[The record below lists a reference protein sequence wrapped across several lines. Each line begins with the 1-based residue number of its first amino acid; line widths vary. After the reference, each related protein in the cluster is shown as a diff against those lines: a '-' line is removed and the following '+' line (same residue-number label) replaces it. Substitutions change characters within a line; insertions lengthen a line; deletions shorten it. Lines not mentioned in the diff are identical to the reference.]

1 MHIEMKKEAQRSTPK
16 IVTDLLQLVRT
27 GAENF
32 PDKEIYIY
40 QENKQEKRLTYR
52 QNYEHVL
59 WFGTALCELGLA
71 GKHIAVV
78 GDTHPSY
85 MTTFLSVIASN
96 GTIVPLDKDLHDD
109 ALIDFMNIAEVSA
122 VIYTENFNRRLI
134 RHADRLPTVRYY
146 VPIMDWSEDCNGE
159 EIVPFNELLSLGR
172 RLREE
177 GNTAFTDIQPDLD
190 HLAAILFT
198 SGTTGT
204 SKGVMLTHRNFVAA
218 TNGSDQS
225 MTQFNQ
231 DNVFV
236 DCLPMN
242 HSYEITCGQLAI
254 QNLGATMVINDSIK
268 NVLRN
273 FAKYKPNALMLVPL
287 YVETMYKK
295 IWSEIDKKGL
305 RKQVRAMMKLSDALL
320 KVGIDLR
327 PKFFSRITGALGGN
341 LKHIVVGGAPMRSEI
356 IKDFRSFGI
365 YILEGYGITE
375 CSPLVAV
382 NRLGAERAHS
392 VGPAVECCRVRIDKQ
407 PDEETGEIVV
417 KGENVMIGYYKNPEA
432 TAEVFTEDGWFRTGD
447 IGYMDK
453 DQYIYITGRK
463 KNVIILSNGKN
474 VFPEEIE
481 EHLSARSDVIA
492 ESVVLGRPNAS
503 GETVIT
509 VVVYPN
515 PDFSKEKSAE
525 EVLEAV
531 KAAVTEVNKS
541 LPVYKQVRDVEIRDT
556 EFEKTTTRKIKR
568 FLVK

>member
-1 MHIEMKKEAQRSTPK
+1 MKKNVERQIPK
-16 IVTDLLQLVRT
+16 TVTDLLQLVRT
-27 GAENF
+27 GAECF
-32 PDKEIYIY
+32 GEKDIYVY
-40 QENKQEKRLTYR
+40 QENKQEKHLSYR
-52 QNYEHVL
+52 ENYERVL
-59 WFGTALCELGLA
+59 WFGTALCHYDLA
-71 GKHIAVV
+71 GKKIAVV

-85 MTTFLSVIASN
+85 MTAFFATIASN
-96 GTIVPLDKDLHDD
+96 STIVPLDKDLNDD

-122 VIYTENFNRRLI
+122 VIYTASFNRRLI
-134 RHADRLPTVRYY
+134 NYADRLPAVKYFI
-146 VPIMDWSEDCNGE
+146 PIIDEGEDCAKDNV
-159 EIVPFNELLSLGR
+159 IAFNELLEIGR
-172 RLREE
+172 MLYEG
-177 GNTAFTDIQPDLD
+177 GNTAFTDIEPDLD

-225 MTQFNQ
+225 MTQFNRK
-231 DNVFV
+231 NVFV

-273 FAKYKPNALMLVPL
+273 FVKYKPNALMLVPL

-295 IWSEIDKKGL
+295 IWSEIDKKGM
-305 RKQVRAMMKLSDALL
+305 KKKVRTAMKISDALL
-320 KVGIDLR
+320 KVGIDMR
-327 PKFFSRITGALGGN
+327 EKFFSQITGALGGN
-341 LKHIVVGGAPMRSEI
+341 LKIIVVGGAPMRPEI
-356 IKDFRSFGI
+356 ISDFRSFGI

-382 NRLGAERAHS
+382 NRLGSERPHS
-392 VGPAVECCRVRIDKQ
+392 VGPAVECCQVRIDKQ
-407 PDEETGEIVV
+407 PGEETGEIVV
-417 KGENVMIGYYKNPEA
+417 KGENVMVGYYNNPEA
-432 TAEVFTEDGWFRTGD
+432 TAAVFTDDGWFKTGD

-453 DQYIYITGRK
+453 DGYIYITGRK

-481 EHLSARSDVIA
+481 EPLSDRSDVIG
-492 ESVVLGRPNAS
+492 ESVGLGRPNAS

-509 VVVYPN
+509 AVIYPN
-515 PDFSKEKSAE
+515 PDFSKGKTKE
-525 EVLEAV
+525 EVEAAV
-531 KAAVTEVNKS
+531 REAVTEVNKS
-541 LPVYKQVRDVEIRDT
+541 LPVYKQVRDTELRDT

-568 FLVK
+568 FLVR

>member
-1 MHIEMKKEAQRSTPK
+1 MKKNVERQIPK
-16 IVTDLLQLVRT
+16 TVTDLLQLVRT
-27 GAENF
+27 GAECF
-32 PDKEIYIY
+32 GEKDIYVY
-40 QENKQEKRLTYR
+40 QENKQEKHLSYR
-52 QNYEHVL
+52 ENYERVL
-59 WFGTALCELGLA
+59 WFGTALCHYDLA
-71 GKHIAVV
+71 GKKIAVV

-85 MTTFLSVIASN
+85 MTAFFATIASN
-96 GTIVPLDKDLHDD
+96 STIVPLDKDLNDD

-122 VIYTENFNRRLI
+122 VVYTASFNRRLI
-134 RHADRLPTVRYY
+134 NYADRLPTVKYFI
-146 VPIMDWSEDCNGE
+146 PIIDEGEDCAKDNV
-159 EIVPFNELLSLGR
+159 IAFNELLATGR
-172 RLREE
+172 RLYED
-177 GNTAFTDIQPDLD
+177 GNTSFTDIEPDLD

-225 MTQFNQ
+225 MTQFNRK
-231 DNVFV
+231 NVFV

-273 FAKYKPNALMLVPL
+273 FVKYKPNALMLVPL

-295 IWSEIDKKGL
+295 IWSEIDKKGM
-305 RKQVRAMMKLSDALL
+305 RKKVRTAMKISDALL
-320 KVGIDLR
+320 KVGIDMR
-327 PKFFSRITGALGGN
+327 EKFFSQITGALGGN
-341 LKHIVVGGAPMRSEI
+341 LKIIVVGGAPMRPEI
-356 IKDFRSFGI
+356 ISDFRSFGI

-382 NRLGAERAHS
+382 NRLGSERPHS
-392 VGPAVECCRVRIDKQ
+392 VGPAVECCQVRIDKQ
-407 PDEETGEIVV
+407 PGEETGEIVV
-417 KGENVMIGYYKNPEA
+417 KGENVMVGYYNNPEA
-432 TAEVFTEDGWFRTGD
+432 TAAVFTDDGWFKTGD

-453 DQYIYITGRK
+453 DGYIYITGRK

-481 EHLSARSDVIA
+481 EHLSDRSDVIG

-509 VVVYPN
+509 AVIYPN
-515 PDFSKEKSAE
+515 PDFSKDKTKE
-525 EVLEAV
+525 EVEAAV
-531 KAAVTEVNKS
+531 RAAVTEVNKS
-541 LPVYKQVRDVEIRDT
+541 LPVYKQVRDTELRDT

-568 FLVK
+568 FLVR

>member
-1 MHIEMKKEAQRSTPK
+1 MKKNVERQIPK
-16 IVTDLLQLVRT
+16 TVTDLLQLVRT
-27 GAENF
+27 GAECF
-32 PDKEIYIY
+32 GEKDIYVY
-40 QENKQEKRLTYR
+40 QENKQEKHLSYR
-52 QNYEHVL
+52 ENYERVL
-59 WFGTALCELGLA
+59 WFGTALCHYDLA
-71 GKHIAVV
+71 GKKIAVV

-85 MTTFLSVIASN
+85 MTAFFATIASN
-96 GTIVPLDKDLHDD
+96 STIVPLDKDLNDD

-122 VIYTENFNRRLI
+122 VIYTASFNRRLI
-134 RHADRLPTVRYY
+134 NYADRLPAVKYFI
-146 VPIMDWSEDCNGE
+146 PIIDEGEDCAKDNV
-159 EIVPFNELLSLGR
+159 IAFNELLEIGR
-172 RLREE
+172 MLYEG
-177 GNTAFTDIQPDLD
+177 GNTAFTDIEPDLD

-225 MTQFNQ
+225 MTQFNRK
-231 DNVFV
+231 NVFV

-273 FAKYKPNALMLVPL
+273 FVKYKPNALMLVPL

-295 IWSEIDKKGL
+295 IWSEIDKKGM
-305 RKQVRAMMKLSDALL
+305 KKKVRTAMKISDALL
-320 KVGIDLR
+320 KVGIDMR
-327 PKFFSRITGALGGN
+327 EKFFSQITGALGGN
-341 LKHIVVGGAPMRSEI
+341 LKIIVVGGAPMRPEI
-356 IKDFRSFGI
+356 ISDFRSFGI

-382 NRLGAERAHS
+382 NRLGSERPHS
-392 VGPAVECCRVRIDKQ
+392 VGPAVECCQVRIDKQ
-407 PDEETGEIVV
+407 PGEETGEIVV
-417 KGENVMIGYYKNPEA
+417 KGENVMVGYYNNPEA
-432 TAEVFTEDGWFRTGD
+432 TAAVFTDDGWFKTGD

-453 DQYIYITGRK
+453 DGYIYITGRK

-481 EHLSARSDVIA
+481 EHLSDRSDVIG

-509 VVVYPN
+509 AVIYPN
-515 PDFSKEKSAE
+515 PDFSKGKTKE
-525 EVLEAV
+525 EVEAAV
-531 KAAVTEVNKS
+531 REAVTEVNKS
-541 LPVYKQVRDVEIRDT
+541 LPVYKQVRDTELRDT

-568 FLVK
+568 FLVR

>member
-1 MHIEMKKEAQRSTPK
+1 MKKNVERQIPK
-16 IVTDLLQLVRT
+16 TVTDLLQLVRT
-27 GAENF
+27 GAECF
-32 PDKEIYIY
+32 GEKDIYVY
-40 QENKQEKRLTYR
+40 QENKQEKHLSYR
-52 QNYEHVL
+52 ENYERVL
-59 WFGTALCELGLA
+59 WFGTALCHYDLA
-71 GKHIAVV
+71 GKKIAVV

-85 MTTFLSVIASN
+85 MTAFFATIASN
-96 GTIVPLDKDLHDD
+96 STIVPLDKDLNDD

-122 VIYTENFNRRLI
+122 VIYTASFNRRLI
-134 RHADRLPTVRYY
+134 NYADRLPTVKYFI
-146 VPIMDWSEDCNGE
+146 PIIDEGEDCAKNNV
-159 EIVPFNELLSLGR
+159 IAFNELLEIGR
-172 RLREE
+172 MLYEG
-177 GNTAFTDIQPDLD
+177 GNTAFTDIEPDLD

-225 MTQFNQ
+225 MTQFNRK
-231 DNVFV
+231 NVFV

-273 FAKYKPNALMLVPL
+273 FVKYKPNALMLVPL

-295 IWSEIDKKGL
+295 IWSEIDKKGM
-305 RKQVRAMMKLSDALL
+305 KKKVRTAMKISDALL
-320 KVGIDLR
+320 KVGIDMR
-327 PKFFSRITGALGGN
+327 EKFFSQITGALGGN
-341 LKHIVVGGAPMRSEI
+341 LKIIVVGGAPMRPEI
-356 IKDFRSFGI
+356 ISDFRSFGI

-382 NRLGAERAHS
+382 NRLGSERPHS
-392 VGPAVECCRVRIDKQ
+392 VGPAVECCQVRIDKQ
-407 PDEETGEIVV
+407 PGEETGEIVV
-417 KGENVMIGYYKNPEA
+417 KGENVMVGYYNNPEA
-432 TAEVFTEDGWFRTGD
+432 TAAVFTDDGWFKTGD

-453 DQYIYITGRK
+453 DGYIYITGRK

-481 EHLSARSDVIA
+481 EHLSDRSDVIG

-509 VVVYPN
+509 AVIYPN
-515 PDFSKEKSAE
+515 PDFSKDKTKE
-525 EVLEAV
+525 EVE
-531 KAAVTEVNKS
+531 AAVRAAVAEVNKS
-541 LPVYKQVRDVEIRDT
+541 LPVYKQVRDTELRDT

-568 FLVK
+568 FLVR

>member
-1 MHIEMKKEAQRSTPK
+1 MKKNVERQIPK
-16 IVTDLLQLVRT
+16 TVTDLLQLVRT
-27 GAENF
+27 GAECF
-32 PDKEIYIY
+32 GEKDIYVY
-40 QENKQEKRLTYR
+40 QENKQEKHLSYR
-52 QNYEHVL
+52 ENYERVL
-59 WFGTALCELGLA
+59 WFGTALCHYDLA
-71 GKHIAVV
+71 GKKIAVV

-85 MTTFLSVIASN
+85 MTAFFATIASN
-96 GTIVPLDKDLHDD
+96 STIVPLDKDLNDD

-122 VIYTENFNRRLI
+122 VIYTASFNRRLI
-134 RHADRLPTVRYY
+134 NYADRLPAVKYFI
-146 VPIMDWSEDCNGE
+146 PIIDEGEDCAKDNV
-159 EIVPFNELLSLGR
+159 IAFNELLATGR
-172 RLREE
+172 RLYED
-177 GNTAFTDIQPDLD
+177 GNTSFTDIEPDLD

-225 MTQFNQ
+225 MTQFNRK
-231 DNVFV
+231 NVFV

-273 FAKYKPNALMLVPL
+273 FVKYKPNALMLVPL

-295 IWSEIDKKGL
+295 IWSEIDKKGM
-305 RKQVRAMMKLSDALL
+305 KKKVRTAMKISDALL
-320 KVGIDLR
+320 KVGIDMR
-327 PKFFSRITGALGGN
+327 EKFFSQITGALGGN
-341 LKHIVVGGAPMRSEI
+341 LKIIVVGGAPMRPEI
-356 IKDFRSFGI
+356 ISDFRSFGI

-382 NRLGAERAHS
+382 NRLGSERPHS
-392 VGPAVECCRVRIDKQ
+392 VGPAVECCQVRIDKQ
-407 PDEETGEIVV
+407 PGEETGEIVV
-417 KGENVMIGYYKNPEA
+417 KGENVMVGYYNNPEA
-432 TAEVFTEDGWFRTGD
+432 TAAVFTDDGWFKTGD

-453 DQYIYITGRK
+453 DGYIYITGRK

-481 EHLSARSDVIA
+481 EHLSDRSDVIG

-509 VVVYPN
+509 AVIYPN
-515 PDFSKEKSAE
+515 PDFSKGKTKE
-525 EVLEAV
+525 EVEAAV
-531 KAAVTEVNKS
+531 REAVTEVNKS
-541 LPVYKQVRDVEIRDT
+541 LPVYKQVRDTELRDT

-568 FLVK
+568 FLVR

>member
-1 MHIEMKKEAQRSTPK
+1 MKKNVERQIPK
-16 IVTDLLQLVRT
+16 TVTDLLQLVRT
-27 GAENF
+27 GAECF
-32 PDKEIYIY
+32 GEKDIYVY
-40 QENKQEKRLTYR
+40 QENKQEKHLSYR
-52 QNYEHVL
+52 ENYERVL
-59 WFGTALCELGLA
+59 WFGTALCHYDLA
-71 GKHIAVV
+71 GKKIAVV

-85 MTTFLSVIASN
+85 MTAFFATIASN
-96 GTIVPLDKDLHDD
+96 STIVPLDKDLNDD

-122 VIYTENFNRRLI
+122 VIYTASFNRRLI
-134 RHADRLPTVRYY
+134 NYADRLPTVKYFI
-146 VPIMDWSEDCNGE
+146 PIIDEGEDCAKDNV
-159 EIVPFNELLSLGR
+159 IAFNELLEIGR
-172 RLREE
+172 MLYEG
-177 GNTAFTDIQPDLD
+177 GNTAFTDIEPDLD

-225 MTQFNQ
+225 MTQFNRK
-231 DNVFV
+231 NVFV

-273 FAKYKPNALMLVPL
+273 FVKYKPNALMLVPL

-295 IWSEIDKKGL
+295 IWSEIDKKGM
-305 RKQVRAMMKLSDALL
+305 KKKVRTAMKISDALL
-320 KVGIDLR
+320 KVGIDMR
-327 PKFFSRITGALGGN
+327 EKFFSQITGALGGN
-341 LKHIVVGGAPMRSEI
+341 LKIIVVGGAPMRPEI
-356 IKDFRSFGI
+356 ISDFRSFGI

-382 NRLGAERAHS
+382 NRLGSERPHS
-392 VGPAVECCRVRIDKQ
+392 VGPAVECCQVRIDKQ
-407 PDEETGEIVV
+407 PGEETGEIVV
-417 KGENVMIGYYKNPEA
+417 KGENVMVGYYNNPEA
-432 TAEVFTEDGWFRTGD
+432 TAAVFTDDGWFRTGD

-453 DQYIYITGRK
+453 DGYIYITGRK

-481 EHLSARSDVIA
+481 EHLSDRADVIG

-509 VVVYPN
+509 AVIYPN
-515 PDFSKEKSAE
+515 PDFSKDKTKDA
-525 EVLEAV
+525 VEAAV
-531 KAAVTEVNKS
+531 REAVTEVNKS
-541 LPVYKQVRDVEIRDT
+541 LPVYKQVRDTELRDT

-568 FLVK
+568 FLVR

>member
-1 MHIEMKKEAQRSTPK
+1 MKKNVERQIPK
-16 IVTDLLQLVRT
+16 TVTDLLQLVRT
-27 GAENF
+27 GAECF
-32 PDKEIYIY
+32 GEKDIYVY
-40 QENKQEKRLTYR
+40 QENKQEKHLSYR
-52 QNYEHVL
+52 ENYERVL
-59 WFGTALCELGLA
+59 WFGTALCHYDLA
-71 GKHIAVV
+71 GKKIAVV

-85 MTTFLSVIASN
+85 MTAFFATIASN
-96 GTIVPLDKDLHDD
+96 STIVPLDKDLNDD

-122 VIYTENFNRRLI
+122 VIYTASFNRRLI
-134 RHADRLPTVRYY
+134 NYADRLLAVKYFI
-146 VPIMDWSEDCNGE
+146 PIIDEGEDCAKDNV
-159 EIVPFNELLSLGR
+159 IAFNELLEIGR
-172 RLREE
+172 MLYEG
-177 GNTAFTDIQPDLD
+177 GNTAFTDIEPDLD

-225 MTQFNQ
+225 MTQFNRK
-231 DNVFV
+231 NVFV

-273 FAKYKPNALMLVPL
+273 FVKYKPNALMLVPL

-295 IWSEIDKKGL
+295 IWSEIDKKGM
-305 RKQVRAMMKLSDALL
+305 KKKVRTAMKISDALL
-320 KVGIDLR
+320 KVGIDMR
-327 PKFFSRITGALGGN
+327 EKFFSQITGALGGN
-341 LKHIVVGGAPMRSEI
+341 LKIIVVGGAPMRPEI
-356 IKDFRSFGI
+356 ISDFRSFGI

-382 NRLGAERAHS
+382 NRLGSERPHS
-392 VGPAVECCRVRIDKQ
+392 VGPAVECCQVRIDKQ
-407 PDEETGEIVV
+407 PGEETGEIVV
-417 KGENVMIGYYKNPEA
+417 KGENVMVGYYNNPEA
-432 TAEVFTEDGWFRTGD
+432 TAAVFTDDGWFKTGD

-453 DQYIYITGRK
+453 DGYIYITGRK

-481 EHLSARSDVIA
+481 EHLSDRSDVIG

-509 VVVYPN
+509 AVIYPN
-515 PDFSKEKSAE
+515 PDFSKDKTKE
-525 EVLEAV
+525 EVEAAV
-531 KAAVTEVNKS
+531 RAAVTEVNKS
-541 LPVYKQVRDVEIRDT
+541 LPVYKQVRDTELRDT

-568 FLVK
+568 FLVR

>member
-1 MHIEMKKEAQRSTPK
+1 MKKNVERQIPK
-16 IVTDLLQLVRT
+16 TVTDLLQLVRT
-27 GAENF
+27 GAECF
-32 PDKEIYIY
+32 GEKDIYVY
-40 QENKQEKRLTYR
+40 QENKQEKHLSYR
-52 QNYEHVL
+52 ENYERVL
-59 WFGTALCELGLA
+59 WFGTALCHYDLA
-71 GKHIAVV
+71 GKKIAVV

-85 MTTFLSVIASN
+85 MTAFFATITSN
-96 GTIVPLDKDLHDD
+96 STIVPLDKDLNDD

-122 VIYTENFNRRLI
+122 VIYTASFNRRLI
-134 RHADRLPTVRYY
+134 NYADRLPAVKYFI
-146 VPIMDWSEDCNGE
+146 PIIDEGEDCAKDNV
-159 EIVPFNELLSLGR
+159 IAFNELLEIGR
-172 RLREE
+172 MLYEG
-177 GNTAFTDIQPDLD
+177 GNTAFTDIEPDLD

-225 MTQFNQ
+225 MTQFNRK
-231 DNVFV
+231 NVFV

-273 FAKYKPNALMLVPL
+273 FVKYKPNALMLVPL

-295 IWSEIDKKGL
+295 IWSEIDKKGM
-305 RKQVRAMMKLSDALL
+305 KKKVRTAMKISDALL
-320 KVGIDLR
+320 KVGIDMR
-327 PKFFSRITGALGGN
+327 EKFFSQITGALGGN
-341 LKHIVVGGAPMRSEI
+341 LKIIVVGGAPMRPEI
-356 IKDFRSFGI
+356 ISDFRSFGI

-382 NRLGAERAHS
+382 NRLGSERPHS
-392 VGPAVECCRVRIDKQ
+392 VGPAVECCQVRIDKQ
-407 PDEETGEIVV
+407 PGEETGEIVV
-417 KGENVMIGYYKNPEA
+417 KGENVMVGYYNNPEA
-432 TAEVFTEDGWFRTGD
+432 TAAVFTDDGWFKTGD

-453 DQYIYITGRK
+453 DGYIYITGRK

-481 EHLSARSDVIA
+481 EHLSDRSDVIG

-509 VVVYPN
+509 AVIYPN
-515 PDFSKEKSAE
+515 PDFSKDKTKE
-525 EVLEAV
+525 EVEAAV
-531 KAAVTEVNKS
+531 RAAVTEVNKS
-541 LPVYKQVRDVEIRDT
+541 LPVYKQVRDTELRDT

-568 FLVK
+568 FLVR

>member
-1 MHIEMKKEAQRSTPK
+1 MKKNVERQIPK
-16 IVTDLLQLVRT
+16 TVTDLLQLVRT
-27 GAENF
+27 GAECF
-32 PDKEIYIY
+32 GEKDIYVY
-40 QENKQEKRLTYR
+40 QENKQEKHLSYR
-52 QNYEHVL
+52 ENYERVL
-59 WFGTALCELGLA
+59 WFGTALCHYDLA
-71 GKHIAVV
+71 GKKIAVV

-85 MTTFLSVIASN
+85 MTAFFATIASN
-96 GTIVPLDKDLHDD
+96 STIVPLDKDLNDD

-122 VIYTENFNRRLI
+122 VIYTASFNRRLI
-134 RHADRLPTVRYY
+134 NYADRLPAVKYFI
-146 VPIMDWSEDCNGE
+146 PIINEGEDCAKDNV
-159 EIVPFNELLSLGR
+159 IAFNELLEIGR
-172 RLREE
+172 MLYEG
-177 GNTAFTDIQPDLD
+177 GNTAFTDIEPDLD

-225 MTQFNQ
+225 MTQFNRK
-231 DNVFV
+231 NVFV

-273 FAKYKPNALMLVPL
+273 FVKYKPNALMLVPL

-295 IWSEIDKKGL
+295 IWSEIDKKGM
-305 RKQVRAMMKLSDALL
+305 KKKVRTAMKISDALL
-320 KVGIDLR
+320 KVGIDMR
-327 PKFFSRITGALGGN
+327 EKFFSQITGALGGN
-341 LKHIVVGGAPMRSEI
+341 LKIIVVGGAPMRPEI
-356 IKDFRSFGI
+356 ISDFRSFGI
-365 YILEGYGITE
+365 YILEGYGITD

-382 NRLGAERAHS
+382 NRLGSERPHS
-392 VGPAVECCRVRIDKQ
+392 VGPAVECCQVRIDKQ
-407 PDEETGEIVV
+407 PGEETGEIVV
-417 KGENVMIGYYKNPEA
+417 KGENVMVGYYNNPEA
-432 TAEVFTEDGWFRTGD
+432 TAAVFTDDGWFKTGD

-453 DQYIYITGRK
+453 DGYIYITGRK

-481 EHLSARSDVIA
+481 EHLSDRSDVIG

-509 VVVYPN
+509 AVIYPN
-515 PDFSKEKSAE
+515 PDFSKDKTKE
-525 EVLEAV
+525 EVEAAV
-531 KAAVTEVNKS
+531 RAAVTEVNKS
-541 LPVYKQVRDVEIRDT
+541 LPVYKQVRDTELRDT

-568 FLVK
+568 FLGR

>member
-1 MHIEMKKEAQRSTPK
+1 MKKNVERQIPK
-16 IVTDLLQLVRT
+16 TVTDLLQLVRT
-27 GAENF
+27 GAECF
-32 PDKEIYIY
+32 GEKDIYVY
-40 QENKQEKRLTYR
+40 QENKQEKHLSYR
-52 QNYEHVL
+52 ENYERVL
-59 WFGTALCELGLA
+59 WFGTALCHYDLA
-71 GKHIAVV
+71 GKKIAVV

-85 MTTFLSVIASN
+85 MTAFFATIASN
-96 GTIVPLDKDLHDD
+96 STIVPLDKDLNDD

-122 VIYTENFNRRLI
+122 VIYTASFNRRLI
-134 RHADRLPTVRYY
+134 NYADRLPTVKYFI
-146 VPIMDWSEDCNGE
+146 PIIDEGEDCAKDNV
-159 EIVPFNELLSLGR
+159 IAFNELLEIGR
-172 RLREE
+172 MLYEG
-177 GNTAFTDIQPDLD
+177 GNTAFTDIEPDLD

-225 MTQFNQ
+225 MTQFNRK
-231 DNVFV
+231 NVFV

-273 FAKYKPNALMLVPL
+273 FVKYKPNALMLVPL

-295 IWSEIDKKGL
+295 IWSEIDKKGM
-305 RKQVRAMMKLSDALL
+305 KKKVRTAMKISDALL
-320 KVGIDLR
+320 KVGIDMR
-327 PKFFSRITGALGGN
+327 EKFFSQITGALGGN
-341 LKHIVVGGAPMRSEI
+341 LKIIVGGGAPMRPEI
-356 IKDFRSFGI
+356 ISDFRSFGI

-382 NRLGAERAHS
+382 NRLGSERPHS
-392 VGPAVECCRVRIDKQ
+392 VGPAVECCQVRIDKQ
-407 PDEETGEIVV
+407 PGEETGEIVV
-417 KGENVMIGYYKNPEA
+417 KGENVMVGYYNNPEA
-432 TAEVFTEDGWFRTGD
+432 TAAVFTDDGWFKTGD

-453 DQYIYITGRK
+453 DGYIYITGRK

-481 EHLSARSDVIA
+481 EHLSDRSDVIG

-509 VVVYPN
+509 AVIYPN
-515 PDFSKEKSAE
+515 PDFSKDKTKE
-525 EVLEAV
+525 EVEAAV
-531 KAAVTEVNKS
+531 RAAVTEVNKS
-541 LPVYKQVRDVEIRDT
+541 LPVYKQVRDTELRDT

-568 FLVK
+568 FQIGRAHV

>member
-1 MHIEMKKEAQRSTPK
+1 MKKNVERQIPK
-16 IVTDLLQLVRT
+16 TVTDLLQLVRT
-27 GAENF
+27 GAECF
-32 PDKEIYIY
+32 GEKDIYVY
-40 QENKQEKRLTYR
+40 QENKQEKHLSYR
-52 QNYEHVL
+52 ENYERVL
-59 WFGTALCELGLA
+59 WFGTALCHYDLA
-71 GKHIAVV
+71 GKKIAVV

-85 MTTFLSVIASN
+85 MTAFFATIASN
-96 GTIVPLDKDLHDD
+96 STIVPLDKDLNDD

-122 VIYTENFNRRLI
+122 VVYTASFNRRLI
-134 RHADRLPTVRYY
+134 NYADRLPTVKYFI
-146 VPIMDWSEDCNGE
+146 PIIDEGEDCAKDNV
-159 EIVPFNELLSLGR
+159 IAFNELLATGR
-172 RLREE
+172 RLYED
-177 GNTAFTDIQPDLD
+177 GNTSFTDIEPDLD

-225 MTQFNQ
+225 MTQFNRK
-231 DNVFV
+231 NVFV

-273 FAKYKPNALMLVPL
+273 FVKYKPNALMLVPL

-295 IWSEIDKKGL
+295 IWSEIDKKGM
-305 RKQVRAMMKLSDALL
+305 KKKVRTAMKISDALL
-320 KVGIDLR
+320 KVGIDMR
-327 PKFFSRITGALGGN
+327 EKFFSQITGALGGN
-341 LKHIVVGGAPMRSEI
+341 LKIIVVGGAPMRPEI
-356 IKDFRSFGI
+356 ISDFRSFGI

-382 NRLGAERAHS
+382 NRLGSERPHS
-392 VGPAVECCRVRIDKQ
+392 VGPAVECCQVRIDKQ
-407 PDEETGEIVV
+407 PGEETGEIVV
-417 KGENVMIGYYKNPEA
+417 KGENVMVGYYNNPEA
-432 TAEVFTEDGWFRTGD
+432 TAAVFTDDGWFKTGD

-453 DQYIYITGRK
+453 DGYIYITGRK

-481 EHLSARSDVIA
+481 EHLSDRADVIG

-509 VVVYPN
+509 AVIYPN
-515 PDFSKEKSAE
+515 PDFSKDKTKE
-525 EVLEAV
+525 EVEAAV
-531 KAAVTEVNKS
+531 REAVTEVNKS
-541 LPVYKQVRDVEIRDT
+541 LPVYKQVRDTELRDT

-568 FLVK
+568 FLVR

>member
-1 MHIEMKKEAQRSTPK
+1 MKKNVERQIPK
-16 IVTDLLQLVRT
+16 TVTDLLQLVRT
-27 GAENF
+27 GAECF
-32 PDKEIYIY
+32 GEKDIYVY
-40 QENKQEKRLTYR
+40 QENKQEKHLSYR
-52 QNYEHVL
+52 ENYERVL
-59 WFGTALCELGLA
+59 WFGTALCHYDLA
-71 GKHIAVV
+71 GKKIAVV

-85 MTTFLSVIASN
+85 MTAFFATIASN
-96 GTIVPLDKDLHDD
+96 STIVPLDKDLNDD

-122 VIYTENFNRRLI
+122 VIYTASFNRRLI
-134 RHADRLPTVRYY
+134 NYADRLPAVKYFI
-146 VPIMDWSEDCNGE
+146 PIIDEGEDCAKDNV
-159 EIVPFNELLSLGR
+159 IAFNELLEIGR
-172 RLREE
+172 MLYEG
-177 GNTAFTDIQPDLD
+177 GNTAFTDIEPDLD

-225 MTQFNQ
+225 MTQFNRK
-231 DNVFV
+231 NVFV

-273 FAKYKPNALMLVPL
+273 FVKYKPNALMLVPL

-295 IWSEIDKKGL
+295 IWSEIDKKGM
-305 RKQVRAMMKLSDALL
+305 KKKVRTAMKISDALL
-320 KVGIDLR
+320 KVGIDMR
-327 PKFFSRITGALGGN
+327 EKFFSQITGALGGN
-341 LKHIVVGGAPMRSEI
+341 LKIIVVGGAPLRPEI
-356 IKDFRSFGI
+356 ISDFRSFGI

-382 NRLGAERAHS
+382 NRLGSERPHS
-392 VGPAVECCRVRIDKQ
+392 VGPAVECCQVRIDKQ
-407 PDEETGEIVV
+407 PGEETGEIVV
-417 KGENVMIGYYKNPEA
+417 KGENVMVGYYNNPEA
-432 TAEVFTEDGWFRTGD
+432 TAAVFTDDGWFKTGD

-453 DQYIYITGRK
+453 DGYIYITGRK

-481 EHLSARSDVIA
+481 EHLSDRSDVIG

-509 VVVYPN
+509 AVIYPN
-515 PDFSKEKSAE
+515 PDFSKDKTKE
-525 EVLEAV
+525 EVEAAV
-531 KAAVTEVNKS
+531 RAAVTEVNKS
-541 LPVYKQVRDVEIRDT
+541 LPVYKQVRDTELRDT

-568 FLVK
+568 FLVR

>member
-1 MHIEMKKEAQRSTPK
+1 MKKNVERQIPK
-16 IVTDLLQLVRT
+16 TVTDLLQLVRT
-27 GAENF
+27 GAECF
-32 PDKEIYIY
+32 GEKDIYVY
-40 QENKQEKRLTYR
+40 QENKQEKHLSYR
-52 QNYEHVL
+52 ENYERVL
-59 WFGTALCELGLA
+59 WFGTALCHYDLA
-71 GKHIAVV
+71 GKKIAVV

-85 MTTFLSVIASN
+85 MTAFFATIASN
-96 GTIVPLDKDLHDD
+96 STIVPLDKDLNDD

-122 VIYTENFNRRLI
+122 VIYTASFNRRLI
-134 RHADRLPTVRYY
+134 NYADRLPAVKYFI
-146 VPIMDWSEDCNGE
+146 PIIDEGEDCAKDNV
-159 EIVPFNELLSLGR
+159 IAFNELLEIGR
-172 RLREE
+172 MLYEG
-177 GNTAFTDIQPDLD
+177 GNTAFTDIEPDLD

-225 MTQFNQ
+225 MTQFNRK
-231 DNVFV
+231 NVFV

-273 FAKYKPNALMLVPL
+273 FVKYKPNALMLVPL

-295 IWSEIDKKGL
+295 IWSEIDKKGM
-305 RKQVRAMMKLSDALL
+305 KKKVRTAMKISDALL
-320 KVGIDLR
+320 KVGIDMR
-327 PKFFSRITGALGGN
+327 EKFFSQITGALGGN
-341 LKHIVVGGAPMRSEI
+341 LKIIVVGGAPMRPEI
-356 IKDFRSFGI
+356 ISDFRSFGI

-382 NRLGAERAHS
+382 NRLGSERPHS
-392 VGPAVECCRVRIDKQ
+392 VGPAVECCQVRIDKQ
-407 PDEETGEIVV
+407 PGEETGEIVV
-417 KGENVMIGYYKNPEA
+417 KGENVMVGYYNNPEA
-432 TAEVFTEDGWFRTGD
+432 TAAVFTDDGWFKTGD

-453 DQYIYITGRK
+453 DGYIYITGRK

-481 EHLSARSDVIA
+481 EHLSDRSDVIG

-509 VVVYPN
+509 AVIYPN
-515 PDFSKEKSAE
+515 PDFSKDKTKE
-525 EVLEAV
+525 EVEAAV
-531 KAAVTEVNKS
+531 RAAVTEVNKS
-541 LPVYKQVRDVEIRDT
+541 LPVYKQVRDTELRDT

>member
-1 MHIEMKKEAQRSTPK
+1 MKKNVERQIPK
-16 IVTDLLQLVRT
+16 TVTDLLQLVRT
-27 GAENF
+27 GAECF
-32 PDKEIYIY
+32 GEKDIYVY
-40 QENKQEKRLTYR
+40 QENKQEKHLSYR
-52 QNYEHVL
+52 ENYERVL
-59 WFGTALCELGLA
+59 WFGTALCHYDLA
-71 GKHIAVV
+71 GKKIAVV

-85 MTTFLSVIASN
+85 MTAFFATIASN
-96 GTIVPLDKDLHDD
+96 STIVPLDKDLNDD

-122 VIYTENFNRRLI
+122 VIYTASFNRRLI
-134 RHADRLPTVRYY
+134 NYADRLPTVKYFI
-146 VPIMDWSEDCNGE
+146 PIIDEGEDCAKDNV
-159 EIVPFNELLSLGR
+159 IAFNELLEIGR
-172 RLREE
+172 MLYEG
-177 GNTAFTDIQPDLD
+177 GNTAFTDIEPDLD

-225 MTQFNQ
+225 MTQFNRK
-231 DNVFV
+231 NVFV

-273 FAKYKPNALMLVPL
+273 FVKYKPNALMLVPL

-295 IWSEIDKKGL
+295 IWSEIDKKGM
-305 RKQVRAMMKLSDALL
+305 KKKVRTAMKISDALL
-320 KVGIDLR
+320 KVGIDMR
-327 PKFFSRITGALGGN
+327 EKFFSQITGALGGN
-341 LKHIVVGGAPMRSEI
+341 LKIIVVGGAPMRPEI
-356 IKDFRSFGI
+356 ISDFRSFGI

-382 NRLGAERAHS
+382 NRLGSERPHS
-392 VGPAVECCRVRIDKQ
+392 VGPAVECCQVRIDKQ
-407 PDEETGEIVV
+407 PGEETGEIVV
-417 KGENVMIGYYKNPEA
+417 KGENVMVGYYNNPEA
-432 TAEVFTEDGWFRTGD
+432 TAAVFTDDGWFKTGD

-453 DQYIYITGRK
+453 DGYIYITGRK

-481 EHLSARSDVIA
+481 EHLSDRADVIG

-509 VVVYPN
+509 AVIYPN
-515 PDFSKEKSAE
+515 PDFSKNKTKE
-525 EVLEAV
+525 EVEAAV
-531 KAAVTEVNKS
+531 REAVTEVNKS
-541 LPVYKQVRDVEIRDT
+541 LPVYKQVRDTELRDT

-568 FLVK
+568 FLVR

>member
-1 MHIEMKKEAQRSTPK
+1 MKKNVERQIPK
-16 IVTDLLQLVRT
+16 TVTDLLQLVRT
-27 GAENF
+27 GAECF
-32 PDKEIYIY
+32 GEKDIYVY
-40 QENKQEKRLTYR
+40 QENKQEKHLSYR
-52 QNYEHVL
+52 ENYERVL
-59 WFGTALCELGLA
+59 WFGTALCHYDLA
-71 GKHIAVV
+71 GKKIAVV

-85 MTTFLSVIASN
+85 MTAFFATIASN
-96 GTIVPLDKDLHDD
+96 STIVPLDKDLNDD

-122 VIYTENFNRRLI
+122 VIYTASFNRRLI
-134 RHADRLPTVRYY
+134 NYADRLPAVKYFI
-146 VPIMDWSEDCNGE
+146 PIIDEGEDCAKDNV
-159 EIVPFNELLSLGR
+159 IAFNELLEIGR
-172 RLREE
+172 MLYEG
-177 GNTAFTDIQPDLD
+177 GNTAFTDIEPDLD

-225 MTQFNQ
+225 MTQFNRK
-231 DNVFV
+231 NVFV

-273 FAKYKPNALMLVPL
+273 FVKYKPNALMLVPL

-295 IWSEIDKKGL
+295 IWSEIDKKGM
-305 RKQVRAMMKLSDALL
+305 KKKVRTAMKISDALL
-320 KVGIDLR
+320 KVGIDMR
-327 PKFFSRITGALGGN
+327 EKFFSQITGALGGN
-341 LKHIVVGGAPMRSEI
+341 LKIIVVGGAPMRPEI
-356 IKDFRSFGI
+356 ISDFRSFGI

-382 NRLGAERAHS
+382 NRLGSERPHS
-392 VGPAVECCRVRIDKQ
+392 VGPAVECCQVRIDKQ
-407 PDEETGEIVV
+407 PGEETGEIVV
-417 KGENVMIGYYKNPEA
+417 KGENVMVGYYNNPEA
-432 TAEVFTEDGWFRTGD
+432 TAAVFTDDGWFKTGD

-453 DQYIYITGRK
+453 DGYIYITGRK

-481 EHLSARSDVIA
+481 EHLSDRSDVIG

-509 VVVYPN
+509 AVIYPN
-515 PDFSKEKSAE
+515 PDFSKDKTKE
-525 EVLEAV
+525 EVEAAV
-531 KAAVTEVNKS
+531 IAAVTEVNKS
-541 LPVYKQVRDVEIRDT
+541 LPVYKQVRDTELRDT

-568 FLVK
+568 FLVR

>member
-1 MHIEMKKEAQRSTPK
+1 MKKNVERQIPK
-16 IVTDLLQLVRT
+16 TVTDLLQLVRT
-27 GAENF
+27 GAECF
-32 PDKEIYIY
+32 GEKDIYVY
-40 QENKQEKRLTYR
+40 QENKQEKHLSYR
-52 QNYEHVL
+52 ENYERVL
-59 WFGTALCELGLA
+59 WFGTALCHYDLA
-71 GKHIAVV
+71 GKKIAVV

-85 MTTFLSVIASN
+85 MTAFFATIASN
-96 GTIVPLDKDLHDD
+96 STIVPLDKDLNDD

-122 VIYTENFNRRLI
+122 VVYTASFNRRLI
-134 RHADRLPTVRYY
+134 NYADRLPTVKYFI
-146 VPIMDWSEDCNGE
+146 PIIDEGEDCAKDNV
-159 EIVPFNELLSLGR
+159 IAFNELLEIGR
-172 RLREE
+172 MLYEG
-177 GNTAFTDIQPDLD
+177 GNTAFTDIEPDLD

-225 MTQFNQ
+225 MTQFNRK
-231 DNVFV
+231 NVFV

-273 FAKYKPNALMLVPL
+273 FVKYKPNALMLVPL

-295 IWSEIDKKGL
+295 IWSEIDKKGM
-305 RKQVRAMMKLSDALL
+305 KKKVRTAMKISDALL
-320 KVGIDLR
+320 KVGIDMR
-327 PKFFSRITGALGGN
+327 EKFFSQITGALGGN
-341 LKHIVVGGAPMRSEI
+341 LKIIVVGGAPMRPEI
-356 IKDFRSFGI
+356 ISDFRSFGI

-382 NRLGAERAHS
+382 NRLGSERPHS
-392 VGPAVECCRVRIDKQ
+392 VGPAVECCQVRIDKQ
-407 PDEETGEIVV
+407 PGEETGEIVV
-417 KGENVMIGYYKNPEA
+417 KGENVMVGYYNNPEA
-432 TAEVFTEDGWFRTGD
+432 TAAVFTDDGWFKTGD

-453 DQYIYITGRK
+453 DGYIYITGRK

-481 EHLSARSDVIA
+481 EHLSDRSDVIG

-509 VVVYPN
+509 AVIYPN
-515 PDFSKEKSAE
+515 PDFSKDKTKE
-525 EVLEAV
+525 EVEAAV
-531 KAAVTEVNKS
+531 RAAVTEVNKS
-541 LPVYKQVRDVEIRDT
+541 LPVYKQVRDTELRDT

-568 FLVK
+568 FLVR

>member
-1 MHIEMKKEAQRSTPK
+1 MKKNVERQIPK
-16 IVTDLLQLVRT
+16 TVTDLLQLVRT
-27 GAENF
+27 GAECF
-32 PDKEIYIY
+32 GEKDIYVY
-40 QENKQEKRLTYR
+40 QENKQEKHLSYR
-52 QNYEHVL
+52 ENYERVL
-59 WFGTALCELGLA
+59 WFGTALCHYDLA
-71 GKHIAVV
+71 GKKIAVV

-85 MTTFLSVIASN
+85 MTAFFATIASN
-96 GTIVPLDKDLHDD
+96 STIVPLDKDLNDD

-122 VIYTENFNRRLI
+122 VVYTASFNRRLI
-134 RHADRLPTVRYY
+134 NYADRLPTVKYFI
-146 VPIMDWSEDCNGE
+146 PIIDEGEDCAKDNV
-159 EIVPFNELLSLGR
+159 IAFNELLEIGR
-172 RLREE
+172 MLYEG
-177 GNTAFTDIQPDLD
+177 GNTAFTDIEPDLD

-225 MTQFNQ
+225 MTQFNRK
-231 DNVFV
+231 NVFV

-273 FAKYKPNALMLVPL
+273 FVKYKPNALMLVPL

-295 IWSEIDKKGL
+295 IWSEIDKKGM
-305 RKQVRAMMKLSDALL
+305 KKKVRTAMKISDALL
-320 KVGIDLR
+320 KVGIDMR
-327 PKFFSRITGALGGN
+327 EKFFSQITGALGGN
-341 LKHIVVGGAPMRSEI
+341 LKIIVVGGAPMRPEI
-356 IKDFRSFGI
+356 ISDFRSFGI

-382 NRLGAERAHS
+382 NRLGSERPHS
-392 VGPAVECCRVRIDKQ
+392 VGPAVECCQVRIDKQ
-407 PDEETGEIVV
+407 PGEETGEIVV
-417 KGENVMIGYYKNPEA
+417 KGENVMVGYYNNPEA
-432 TAEVFTEDGWFRTGD
+432 TAAVFTDDGWFKTGD

-453 DQYIYITGRK
+453 DGYIYITGRK

-481 EHLSARSDVIA
+481 EHLSDRSDVIG

-509 VVVYPN
+509 AVIYPN
-515 PDFSKEKSAE
+515 PDFSKGKTKE
-525 EVLEAV
+525 EVEAAV
-531 KAAVTEVNKS
+531 REAVTEVNKS
-541 LPVYKQVRDVEIRDT
+541 LPVYKQVRDTELRDT

-568 FLVK
+568 FLVR

>member
-1 MHIEMKKEAQRSTPK
+1 MGFYEKNVERQIPK
-16 IVTDLLQLVRT
+16 TVTDLLQLVRT
-27 GAENF
+27 GAECF
-32 PDKEIYIY
+32 GEKDIYVY
-40 QENKQEKRLTYR
+40 QENKQEKHLSYR
-52 QNYEHVL
+52 ENYERVL
-59 WFGTALCELGLA
+59 WFGTALCHYDLA
-71 GKHIAVV
+71 GKKIAVV

-85 MTTFLSVIASN
+85 MTAFFATIASN
-96 GTIVPLDKDLHDD
+96 STIVPLDKDLNDD

-122 VIYTENFNRRLI
+122 VIYTASFNRRLI
-134 RHADRLPTVRYY
+134 NYADRLPAVKYFI
-146 VPIMDWSEDCNGE
+146 PIIDEGEDCAKDNV
-159 EIVPFNELLSLGR
+159 IAFNELLEIGR
-172 RLREE
+172 MLYEG
-177 GNTAFTDIQPDLD
+177 GNTAFTDIEPDLD

-225 MTQFNQ
+225 MTQFNRK
-231 DNVFV
+231 NVFV

-273 FAKYKPNALMLVPL
+273 FVKYKPNALMLVPL

-295 IWSEIDKKGL
+295 IWSEIDKKGM
-305 RKQVRAMMKLSDALL
+305 KKKVRTAMKISDALL
-320 KVGIDLR
+320 KVGIDMR
-327 PKFFSRITGALGGN
+327 EKFFSQITGALGGN
-341 LKHIVVGGAPMRSEI
+341 LKIIVVGGAPMRPEI
-356 IKDFRSFGI
+356 ISDFRSFGI

-382 NRLGAERAHS
+382 NRLGSERPHS
-392 VGPAVECCRVRIDKQ
+392 VGPAVECCQVRIDKQ
-407 PDEETGEIVV
+407 PGEETGEIVV
-417 KGENVMIGYYKNPEA
+417 KGENVMVGYYNNPEA
-432 TAEVFTEDGWFRTGD
+432 TAAVFTDDGWFKTGD

-453 DQYIYITGRK
+453 DGYIYITGRK

-481 EHLSARSDVIA
+481 EHLSDRSDVIG

-509 VVVYPN
+509 AVIYPN
-515 PDFSKEKSAE
+515 PDFSKGKTKE
-525 EVLEAV
+525 EVEAAV
-531 KAAVTEVNKS
+531 REAVTEVNKS
-541 LPVYKQVRDVEIRDT
+541 LPVYKQVRDTELRDT

>member
-1 MHIEMKKEAQRSTPK
+1 MKKNVERQIPK
-16 IVTDLLQLVRT
+16 TVTDLLQLVRT
-27 GAENF
+27 GAECF
-32 PDKEIYIY
+32 GEKDIYVY
-40 QENKQEKRLTYR
+40 QENKQEKHLSYR
-52 QNYEHVL
+52 ENYERVL
-59 WFGTALCELGLA
+59 WFGTALCHYDLA
-71 GKHIAVV
+71 GKKLAVV

-85 MTTFLSVIASN
+85 MTAFFATIASN
-96 GTIVPLDKDLHDD
+96 STIVPLDKDLNDD

-122 VIYTENFNRRLI
+122 VIYTASFNRRLI
-134 RHADRLPTVRYY
+134 NYADRLPAVKYFI
-146 VPIMDWSEDCNGE
+146 PIIDEGEDCAKDNV
-159 EIVPFNELLSLGR
+159 IAFNELLEIGR
-172 RLREE
+172 MLYEG
-177 GNTAFTDIQPDLD
+177 GNTAFTDIEPDLD

-225 MTQFNQ
+225 MTQFNRK
-231 DNVFV
+231 NVFV

-273 FAKYKPNALMLVPL
+273 FVKYKPNALMLVPL

-295 IWSEIDKKGL
+295 IWSEIDKKGM
-305 RKQVRAMMKLSDALL
+305 KKKVRTAMKISDALL
-320 KVGIDLR
+320 KVGIDMR
-327 PKFFSRITGALGGN
+327 EKFFSQITGALGGN
-341 LKHIVVGGAPMRSEI
+341 LKIIVVGGAPMRPEI
-356 IKDFRSFGI
+356 ISDFRSFGI

-382 NRLGAERAHS
+382 NRLGSERPHS
-392 VGPAVECCRVRIDKQ
+392 VGPAVECCQVRIDKQ
-407 PDEETGEIVV
+407 PGEETGEIVV
-417 KGENVMIGYYKNPEA
+417 KGENVMVGYYNNPEA
-432 TAEVFTEDGWFRTGD
+432 TAAVFTDDGWFKTGD

-453 DQYIYITGRK
+453 DGYIYITGRK

-481 EHLSARSDVIA
+481 EHLSDRSDVIG

-509 VVVYPN
+509 AVIYPN
-515 PDFSKEKSAE
+515 PDFSKDKTKE
-525 EVLEAV
+525 EVEAAV
-531 KAAVTEVNKS
+531 RAAVTEVNKS
-541 LPVYKQVRDVEIRDT
+541 LPVYKQVRDTELRDT

-568 FLVK
+568 FLVR

>member
-1 MHIEMKKEAQRSTPK
+1 MKKNVERQIPK
-16 IVTDLLQLVRT
+16 TVTDLLQLVRT
-27 GAENF
+27 GAECF
-32 PDKEIYIY
+32 GEKDIYVY
-40 QENKQEKRLTYR
+40 QENKQEKHLSYR
-52 QNYEHVL
+52 ENYERVL
-59 WFGTALCELGLA
+59 WFGTALCHYDLA
-71 GKHIAVV
+71 GKKLAVV

-85 MTTFLSVIASN
+85 MTAFFATIASN
-96 GTIVPLDKDLHDD
+96 STIVPLDKDLNDD

-122 VIYTENFNRRLI
+122 VIYTASFNRRLI
-134 RHADRLPTVRYY
+134 NYADRLPAVKYFI
-146 VPIMDWSEDCNGE
+146 PIIDEGEDCAKDNV
-159 EIVPFNELLSLGR
+159 IAFNELLEIGR
-172 RLREE
+172 MLYEG
-177 GNTAFTDIQPDLD
+177 GNTAFTDIEPDLD

-225 MTQFNQ
+225 MTQFNRK
-231 DNVFV
+231 NVFV

-273 FAKYKPNALMLVPL
+273 FVKYKPNALMLVPL

-295 IWSEIDKKGL
+295 IWSEIDKKGM
-305 RKQVRAMMKLSDALL
+305 KKKVRTAMKISDALL
-320 KVGIDLR
+320 KVGIDMR
-327 PKFFSRITGALGGN
+327 EKFFSQITGALGGN
-341 LKHIVVGGAPMRSEI
+341 LKIIVVGGAPMRPEI
-356 IKDFRSFGI
+356 ISDFRSFGI

-382 NRLGAERAHS
+382 NRLGSERPHS
-392 VGPAVECCRVRIDKQ
+392 VGPAVECCQVRIDKQ
-407 PDEETGEIVV
+407 PGEETGEIVV
-417 KGENVMIGYYKNPEA
+417 KGENVMVGYYNNPEA
-432 TAEVFTEDGWFRTGD
+432 TAAVFTDDGWF
-447 IGYMDK
+447 
-453 DQYIYITGRK
+453 K

-481 EHLSARSDVIA
+481 EHLSDRSDVIG

-509 VVVYPN
+509 AVIYPN
-515 PDFSKEKSAE
+515 PDFSKDKTKE
-525 EVLEAV
+525 EVEAAV
-531 KAAVTEVNKS
+531 RAAVTEVNKS
-541 LPVYKQVRDVEIRDT
+541 LPVYKQVRDTELRDT

-568 FLVK
+568 FLVR

>member
-1 MHIEMKKEAQRSTPK
+1 MKKNVERQIPK
-16 IVTDLLQLVRT
+16 TVTDLLQLVRT
-27 GAENF
+27 GAECF
-32 PDKEIYIY
+32 GEKDIYVY
-40 QENKQEKRLTYR
+40 QENKQEKHLSYR
-52 QNYEHVL
+52 ENYERVL
-59 WFGTALCELGLA
+59 WFGTALCHYDLD
-71 GKHIAVV
+71 GKKIAVV

-85 MTTFLSVIASN
+85 MTAFFATIASN
-96 GTIVPLDKDLHDD
+96 STIVPLDKDLNDD

-122 VIYTENFNRRLI
+122 VIYTASFNRRLI
-134 RHADRLPTVRYY
+134 NYADRLPAVKYFI
-146 VPIMDWSEDCNGE
+146 PIIDEGEDCAKDNV
-159 EIVPFNELLSLGR
+159 IAFNELLEIGR
-172 RLREE
+172 MLYEG
-177 GNTAFTDIQPDLD
+177 GNTAFTDIEPDLD

-225 MTQFNQ
+225 MTQFNRK
-231 DNVFV
+231 NVFV

-273 FAKYKPNALMLVPL
+273 FVKYKPNALMLVPL

-295 IWSEIDKKGL
+295 IWSEIDKKGM
-305 RKQVRAMMKLSDALL
+305 KKKVRTAMKISDALL
-320 KVGIDLR
+320 KVGIDMR
-327 PKFFSRITGALGGN
+327 EKFFSQITGALGGN
-341 LKHIVVGGAPMRSEI
+341 LKIIVVGGAPMRPEI
-356 IKDFRSFGI
+356 ISDFRSFGI

-382 NRLGAERAHS
+382 NRLGSERPHS
-392 VGPAVECCRVRIDKQ
+392 VGPAVECCQVRIDKQ
-407 PDEETGEIVV
+407 PGEETGEIVV
-417 KGENVMIGYYKNPEA
+417 KGENVMVGYYNNPEA
-432 TAEVFTEDGWFRTGD
+432 TAAVFTDDGWFKTGD

-453 DQYIYITGRK
+453 DGYIYITGRK

-481 EHLSARSDVIA
+481 EHLSDRSDVIG

-509 VVVYPN
+509 AVIYPN
-515 PDFSKEKSAE
+515 PDFSKDKTRE
-525 EVLEAV
+525 EVEAAV
-531 KAAVTEVNKS
+531 RAAVTEVNKS
-541 LPVYKQVRDVEIRDT
+541 LPVYKQVRDTELRDT

-568 FLVK
+568 FLVR

>member
-1 MHIEMKKEAQRSTPK
+1 MKKNVERQIPK
-16 IVTDLLQLVRT
+16 TVTDLLQLVRT
-27 GAENF
+27 GAECF
-32 PDKEIYIY
+32 GEKDIYVY
-40 QENKQEKRLTYR
+40 QEKHLSYWE
-52 QNYEHVL
+52 NYERVL
-59 WFGTALCELGLA
+59 WFGTALCHYDLA
-71 GKHIAVV
+71 GKKIAVV

-85 MTTFLSVIASN
+85 MTAFFATIASN
-96 GTIVPLDKDLHDD
+96 STIVPLDKDLNDD

-122 VIYTENFNRRLI
+122 VVYTASFNRRLI
-134 RHADRLPTVRYY
+134 NYADRLPTVKYFI
-146 VPIMDWSEDCNGE
+146 PIIDEGEDCAKDNV
-159 EIVPFNELLSLGR
+159 IAFNELLATGR
-172 RLREE
+172 RLYED
-177 GNTAFTDIQPDLD
+177 GNTSFTDIEPDLD

-225 MTQFNQ
+225 MTQFNRK
-231 DNVFV
+231 NVFV

-273 FAKYKPNALMLVPL
+273 FVKYKPNALMLVPL

-295 IWSEIDKKGL
+295 IWSEIDKKGM
-305 RKQVRAMMKLSDALL
+305 KKKVRTAMKISDALL
-320 KVGIDLR
+320 KVGIDMR
-327 PKFFSRITGALGGN
+327 EKFFSQITGALGGN
-341 LKHIVVGGAPMRSEI
+341 LKIIVVGGAPMRPEI
-356 IKDFRSFGI
+356 ISDFRSFGI

-382 NRLGAERAHS
+382 NRLGSERPHS
-392 VGPAVECCRVRIDKQ
+392 VGPAVECCQVRIDKQ
-407 PDEETGEIVV
+407 PGEETGEIVV
-417 KGENVMIGYYKNPEA
+417 KGENVMVGYYNNPEA
-432 TAEVFTEDGWFRTGD
+432 TAAVFTDDGWFKTGD

-453 DQYIYITGRK
+453 DGYIYITGRK

-481 EHLSARSDVIA
+481 EHLSDRSDVIG

-509 VVVYPN
+509 AVIYPN
-515 PDFSKEKSAE
+515 PDFSKGKTKE
-525 EVLEAV
+525 EVEAAV
-531 KAAVTEVNKS
+531 REAVTEVNKS
-541 LPVYKQVRDVEIRDT
+541 LPVYKQVRDTELRDT